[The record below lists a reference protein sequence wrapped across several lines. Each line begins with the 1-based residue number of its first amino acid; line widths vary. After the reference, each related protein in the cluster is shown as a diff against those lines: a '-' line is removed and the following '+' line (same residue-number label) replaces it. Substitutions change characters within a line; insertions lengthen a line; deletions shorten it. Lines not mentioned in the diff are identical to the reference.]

1 MDAKGAF
8 GSIGQELQQAPGVMG
23 QQNQTSQEALDSKID
38 ENIQKREIEKL
49 QKVYYEQLQEYYM
62 SRKYKELITLGC
74 AEKCVTLIGGD
85 DLSRR
90 ENQCLQSCY
99 HKYYR
104 YLAYSNSLYTYLTAN
119 QEVSKQIE
127 E

>member
-1 MDAKGAF
+1 
-8 GSIGQELQQAPGVMG
+8 
-23 QQNQTSQEALDSKID
+23 
-38 ENIQKREIEKL
+38 
-49 QKVYYEQLQEYYM
+49 M

-74 AEKCVTLIGGD
+74 AEKCVTIIGGD

-90 ENQCLQSCY
+90 ENQCLQSCF

-127 E
+127 EQVNGPSEEEQNEEMENMR

>member
-1 MDAKGAF
+1 
-8 GSIGQELQQAPGVMG
+8 
-23 QQNQTSQEALDSKID
+23 
-38 ENIQKREIEKL
+38 
-49 QKVYYEQLQEYYM
+49 M

-74 AEKCVTLIGGD
+74 AEKCVTIIGGD

-90 ENQCLQSCY
+90 ENQCLQSCF

-127 E
+127 EQVNGPSEDEQNEEMENMR

>member
-1 MDAKGAF
+1 MGGVGA
-8 GSIGQELQQAPGVMG
+8 QAS
-23 QQNQTSQEALDSKID
+23 QTSQEALDSKID
-38 ENIQKREIEKL
+38 ENIQKREMEKL

-74 AEKCVTLIGGD
+74 AEKCVTIIGGD
-85 DLSRR
+85 DLSRK
-90 ENQCLQSCY
+90 ENQCLQSCF

-104 YLAYSNSLYTYLTAN
+104 YLAYSNSLYTYLIADS
-119 QEVSKQIE
+119 EVSKQIE